1 MLTTLELVGLLIL
14 VAVILAAAFLLQ
26 RLDRSLAGEGE
37 EVGADPAAAA
47 LGRSTVEQPHEAMHE
62 QTNQSRKHRR
72 RRS

>member
-37 EVGADPAAAA
+37 EAVVDPAASAP
-47 LGRSTVEQPHEAMHE
+47 GRSTVEQPHEAMHE
-62 QTNQSRKHRR
+62 QTNQPRKHRR